1 MAPGNHGLKTTDLQS
16 QSAKHCKYLY
26 EFTNKICK
34 QLALELNML
43 EDRNNPLLNRR
54 EVTAILRNA
63 AGKVTRIDAANQIAE
78 KFNVDKSRVIT
89 INMTGQRGTMDLRS
103 TFYVYDNQDNMKKQL
118 PRYMTLRGIPKA
130 ERKKLLDEEKAN
142 KLKAKQAAAAKSGGS
157 KGRR

>member
-1 MAPGNHGLKTTDLQS
+1 M
-16 QSAKHCKYLY
+16 
-26 EFTNKICK
+26 
-34 QLALELNML
+34 ALELNTL

-63 AGKVTRIDAANQIAE
+63 AGKVTRIDAANQIAD

-89 INMTGQRGTMDLRS
+89 IAMTGQRGTMDLRS
-103 TFYVYDNQDNMKKQL
+103 TFYIYDNQDNMKEQL
-118 PRYMTLRGIPKA
+118 PRYMTLRSIPKA

-157 KGRR
+157 GSKKR

>member
-1 MAPGNHGLKTTDLQS
+1 M
-16 QSAKHCKYLY
+16 HCKYLY
-26 EFTNKICK
+26 EFRKKICK
-34 QLALELNML
+34 QLALELNTL

-63 AGKVTRIDAANQIAE
+63 AGKVTRIDAANQIAD

-89 INMTGQRGTMDLRS
+89 IAMTGQRGTMDLRS
-103 TFYVYDNQDNMKKQL
+103 TFYIYDNQDNMKEQL

-157 KGRR
+157 GSKKR

>member
-1 MAPGNHGLKTTDLQS
+1 
-16 QSAKHCKYLY
+16 
-26 EFTNKICK
+26 
-34 QLALELNML
+34 ML

-103 TFYVYDNQDNMKKQL
+103 TFYIYDNKDNMKKQL

-157 KGRR
+157 KAKR

>member
-1 MAPGNHGLKTTDLQS
+1 
-16 QSAKHCKYLY
+16 
-26 EFTNKICK
+26 
-34 QLALELNML
+34 ML
-43 EDRNNPLLNRR
+43 EDRNNPILNRR